1 VLLLLFYLQSPSTQ
15 LEARR
20 AGLVCCSQHVK
31 SHTRQPQPIHAGWIN
46 SWQHAAAAGPQ
57 ISRSSTTCAAASVAG
72 LQAAGDDSF
81 LHPYGNQ
88 PLQQQLHQGQQLSAG
103 ASSRKLLSCVRTSQ
117 SYSQLLNL
125 LQDCSTDEISTD
137 LLRAV
142 LFRAAK
148 LARSTA
154 APASKAGS
162 KSSTSSSSGSSRD
175 ALAAQQLV
183 CACLQ
188 LLLDVNEQIS
198 GWHLSN
204 CLLSLG
210 VLCGRGGPASPVMA
224 GAGAGAVA
232 ADHAFA
238 ASAVHS
244 TLQQQQ
250 QGQRQQQGQQQQ
262 QVSGV
267 LQQLLLNPARSSRRD
282 LEALLQATGPQHQL
296 QQLLHLTRKT
306 AVASAQP
313 QHTVDMLYGLAV
325 LRVRPAPHVLGLM
338 LHGLQEQLQDMQET
352 QLQAGSPSAGDVAAG
367 GHDGSSSSRIR
378 MHSAGPGAA
387 AGAAAAAGVWTP
399 KLLSQL
405 LWCAATLQLHLPQP
419 WLESYWAAS
428 LTALPLYGAQ
438 VRLDGACAPQVGDL
452 GRGGCSGAGWGGGGW
467 GGGGRLALG
476 LLRMNVPDSTATVW
490 SQVGWGKVHLLT
502 K

>member
-1 VLLLLFYLQSPSTQ
+1 MLLLLFYLQSPSTQ

-31 SHTRQPQPIHAGWIN
+31 THTRQPQPIHAGWIN
-46 SWQHAAAAGPQ
+46 SWQRAAGAGPHV
-57 ISRSSTTCAAASVAG
+57 SSTTCAAASVAG

-88 PLQQQLHQGQQLSAG
+88 PLHQQLHQGQQPSAG
-103 ASSRKLLSCVRTSQ
+103 ATSRKLLSCVRTSQ

-148 LARSTA
+148 LARSA
-154 APASKAGS
+154 AAAAASKAGS
-162 KSSTSSSSGSSRD
+162 KSSSSGSSRD

-232 ADHAFA
+232 ADHALA

-244 TLQQQQ
+244 TLQQ
-250 QGQRQQQGQQQQ
+250 QQQGQQQQ

-313 QHTVDMLYGLAV
+313 QHMVDMLYGLAV
-325 LRVRPAPHVLGLM
+325 LRVRPAPHVLGIM

-352 QLQAGSPSAGDVAAG
+352 QLQAGSSSAGDVAAG
-367 GHDGSSSSRIR
+367 GHDGSSRRIR
-378 MHSAGPGAA
+378 MQPAGPGAA
-387 AGAAAAAGVWTP
+387 AAASGGGVWTP

-419 WLESYWAAS
+419 WLESYWGASTAAV
-428 LTALPLYGAQ
+428 PLFAAQ
-438 VRLDGACAPQVGDL
+438 VGFRALRHSR
-452 GRGGCSGAGWGGGGW
+452 RG
-467 GGGGRLALG
+467 
-476 LLRMNVPDSTATVW
+476 
-490 SQVGWGKVHLLT
+490 
-502 K
+502 